1 MMTTRRRW
9 KPALPLASLLWV
21 AGCAT
26 QQAMPEQKQAA
37 VECGVGG
44 VAIGYLACKLAG
56 GSDAACLAVGAGV
69 GAVGAV
75 ACYSYADNLKKR
87 QQELAGREND
97 LNARIRYVKGLNED
111 GEKLNADLR
120 QRVTA
125 ARQRVDDLTQQG
137 ARASAQLAKERAR
150 IDDELKVARQDVAL
164 QKQALDEIKVYQR
177 KRSTPSKE
185 LDAEIARQERLLAD
199 TQRQVDDLASV
210 RQRV

>member
-1 MMTTRRRW
+1 MTTRHRW
-9 KPALPLASLLWV
+9 KPTLSLASLLWV

-26 QQAMPEQKQAA
+26 QQSMPEQQQAA

-44 VAIGYLACKLAG
+44 VAAGYLICKLAG

-69 GAVGAV
+69 GALGAA

-120 QRVTA
+120 QRVTVA
-125 ARQRVDDLTQQG
+125 TQRVDDLTKQG

-164 QKQALDEIKVYQR
+164 QKQALDEVRVYQR

-199 TQRQVDDLASV
+199 TQRQVDELASV